1 MSDYPEA
8 NQELELIEISLK
20 SAKAKVEMA
29 EALKRLQKNRDFK
42 RVFLDH
48 FLGTEVARTVKL
60 MADPNMQSPQQQE
73 ILQKMLISVGQV
85 DQFMRVT
92 LMFGDM
98 ALQSITDDEDAQAEI
113 LAGSS
118 IDEEV

>member
-42 RVFLDH
+42 KVFLDH

-113 LAGSS
+113 LAGSP
-118 IDEEV
+118 IDEKA